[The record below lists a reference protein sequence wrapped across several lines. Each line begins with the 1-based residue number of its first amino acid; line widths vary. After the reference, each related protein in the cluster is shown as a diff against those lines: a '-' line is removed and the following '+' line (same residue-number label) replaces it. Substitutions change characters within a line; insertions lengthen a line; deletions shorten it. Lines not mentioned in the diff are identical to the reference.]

1 MRGPRSRLIAV
12 LAVLVLYAFH
22 DELVKPM
29 PAGILREKVKES
41 PWRNM
46 R

>member
-29 PAGILREKVKES
+29 PAGIRSRGHRMVKGL
-41 PWRNM
+41 
-46 R
+46 